1 MIVEVVKGSRAVRC
15 SVSTP

>member
-1 MIVEVVKGSRAVRC
+1 MIVEVVKGSRAVWC